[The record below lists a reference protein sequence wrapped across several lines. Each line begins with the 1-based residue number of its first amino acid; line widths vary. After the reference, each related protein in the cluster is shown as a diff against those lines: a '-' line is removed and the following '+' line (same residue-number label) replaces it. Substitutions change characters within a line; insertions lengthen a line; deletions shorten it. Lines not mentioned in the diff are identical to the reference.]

1 MISFWKHFY
10 CGEKKHSSVK
20 FISSKFISYFLAGVG
35 VACVFSTKI
44 WSEVFFLRE
53 EFFPDCVKNMN
64 LRQGISA
71 KRKESIF
78 SPWQLFLREILFRCR
93 KVSFF
98 LRMVA
103 KRFYNG
109 FLLLPLGHLYN
120 KEKNCEPKTSF
131 FRRTSMTDKI
141 PDEIQTSLL
150 NRGLRHKKI
159 IYCFQGF
166 SSFHRFTTVK
176 S

>member
-1 MISFWKHFY
+1 
-10 CGEKKHSSVK
+10 
-20 FISSKFISYFLAGVG
+20 
-35 VACVFSTKI
+35 
-44 WSEVFFLRE
+44 
-53 EFFPDCVKNMN
+53 MN

-150 NRGLRHKKI
+150 NRGLRQKKKKN
-159 IYCFQGF
+159 YLLFLGLLKF
-166 SSFHRFTTVK
+166 SPFYNLKILNKQVMKKQQEFNDHDESKNALSVATVFENCQK
-176 S
+176 YLI